1 MSKKTTIIIIILL
14 SLSLLLLTYLTF
26 KTNLFFK
33 QKTLQ
38 TPNPPSLQNSYLFAS
53 PLKAKADLQEK
64 IRLTV
69 VLLNNQGL
77 GIKDQKVELDLD
89 QNLQIDAIQELTD
102 DSGIAIFDL
111 SSPTPR
117 KFKVNAK
124 VGSYSLPQTLEITF
138 YE

>member
-14 SLSLLLLTYLTF
+14 SLSLLLLAYLTF

-38 TPNPPSLQNSYLFAS
+38 APNPPSLQNSYLFAS

-64 IRLTV
+64 VRLTV

-111 SSPTPR
+111 SSSTPR
-117 KFKVNAK
+117 KFKVSAK
-124 VGSYSLPQTLEITF
+124 VASYSLPQTLEITF